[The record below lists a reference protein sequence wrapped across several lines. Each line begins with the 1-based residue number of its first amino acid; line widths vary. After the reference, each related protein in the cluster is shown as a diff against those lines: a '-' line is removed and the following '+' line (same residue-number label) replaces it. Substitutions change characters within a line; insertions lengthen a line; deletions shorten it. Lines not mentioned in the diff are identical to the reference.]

1 MCKCSSL
8 SQIRT
13 VTFLDIFDVF
23 LPLFVVQVMINA
35 HADAVMIL
43 GEPFASNEP
52 FNFQAQDTTRRIKE
66 LVPVMLRHRLSPPP
80 EETYSLH
87 RKMSGSFLL
96 CAKLGASISC
106 KPLFDAVWENYKF
119 DWVGHCVSCLLVT
132 LRTEHKVA
140 ARLLLKYNLRNE

>member
-1 MCKCSSL
+1 
-8 SQIRT
+8 
-13 VTFLDIFDVF
+13 
-23 LPLFVVQVMINA
+23 MINA

-66 LVPVMLRHRLSPPP
+66 LLPIMLRHRLSPPP

-96 CAKLGASISC
+96 CAKLGASIGC
-106 KPLFDAVWENYKF
+106 KPLFDEVWKKYKF
-119 DWVGHCVSCLLVT
+119 DWVGLCKENRT
-132 LRTEHKVA
+132 LSRRGTWKRCSVISSKPRCSNITAQKDNKHNFDDHSEPKFWWNTKA
-140 ARLLLKYNLRNE
+140 LP